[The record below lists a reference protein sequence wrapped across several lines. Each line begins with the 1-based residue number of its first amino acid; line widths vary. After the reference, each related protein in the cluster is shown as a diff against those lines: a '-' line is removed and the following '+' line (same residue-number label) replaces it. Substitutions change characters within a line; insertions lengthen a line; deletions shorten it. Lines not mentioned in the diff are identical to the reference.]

1 MQKNLEL
8 RSEYFAGIE
17 AWMEQKSTV
26 KIYQNNPSEIVAF
39 SKIDIVTNFALTNEK
54 KRYILY
60 L

>member
-26 KIYQNNPSEIVAF
+26 KIYQNNPSEIVVF
-39 SKIDIVTNFALTNEK
+39 SKIDIVTNFCFDK
-54 KRYILY
+54 
-60 L
+60 